1 MCNRYHSAAGL
12 IMKKKLKLKDLT
24 VQSFVTEVRS
34 DEVKGG
40 TAQTIYSCLDYVTCD
55 IVRCYLSLEPA

>member
-1 MCNRYHSAAGL
+1 
-12 IMKKKLKLKDLT
+12 MKKKLNLKDLT
-24 VQSFVTEVRS
+24 VQSFVTEVKL